1 MSAPVSSLAT
11 TTGATTT
18 RALRGLWL
26 GRRPY
31 GPVHQLQEQLFEARR
46 AGAVGDTVL
55 FLEHD
60 PVVTRGRG
68 ARADHLLASANLL
81 AELGVDLADTARGGD
96 VTLHLPGQLVA
107 YPILDLAPDLRDVR
121 RYVRTLAA
129 VMQRVCARSG
139 LATGTIDEY
148 IGLWADASNVRQW
161 PGERAARTPVKVGA
175 IGVRISR
182 WITMHGF
189 ALNLSP
195 DLSLFRLIVPCGI
208 REHGVGSVAQLT
220 GEAPSVREAA
230 HLAFDAM
237 RELFG
242 GAPAELIDVSGAPL
256 SQLQPPSPSDVRLRD

>member
-1 MSAPVSSLAT
+1 MTAPE
-11 TTGATTT
+11 
-18 RALRGLWL
+18 RAIRGLWL

-31 GPVHQLQEQLFEARR
+31 GPVHDLQHQLFEARR
-46 AGAVGDTVL
+46 KGVLGDTVL

-60 PVVTRGRG
+60 PVITRGRG
-68 ARADHLLASANLL
+68 ARADHLLASAGVL
-81 AELGVDLADTARGGD
+81 AEMGVGLEDTARGGD

-107 YPILDLAPDLRDVR
+107 YPIFDLAPDLQDVR

-139 LATGTIDEY
+139 LSTGTIDEY
-148 IGLWADASNVRQW
+148 IGLWADASNTAQW
-161 PGERAARTPVKVGA
+161 PGPEGARTPVKVGA

-208 REHGVGSVAQLT
+208 REHGVASVAQLT
-220 GEAPSVREAA
+220 GAAPSVREAA
-230 HLAFDAM
+230 HVAFEAIL
-237 RELFG
+237 ELFG
-242 GAPAELIDVSGAPL
+242 GSRAEVEDLSEVPL
-256 SQLQPPSPSDVRLRD
+256 AQLVPPPRG